1 MKHIF
6 SMQLIATS
14 NENVDLEKQANNSQ
28 ASPFLSPFLAL
39 CLSLILSLSGT
50 SLYGQDSGFVS
61 GKSYRIDSIVVK
73 GLKSFNEKTVISY
86 SGLRRGQSIRMPGD
100 KISSVINKLWNLDL
114 FSDIN
119 FYAINI
125 KENSLTLQI
134 EIEELPTLNEV
145 KINGLKKGKVQTII
159 KETELEKG
167 KKLSESFLTN
177 TKNYITNKY
186 KKEGFLNTK
195 VVLRTLPDSTQ
206 TNVLNMVV
214 NVDRGERVKIKSV
227 VFDGNEEFKDGVLAK
242 QLKNTKKKAF
252 YRFWKKSKYI
262 PDDFKEDK
270 ISLIDFFKEKGYR
283 DARILSDT
291 VIVNENNTLTLKFD
305 VEEGRRYYFGNIDF
319 IGNGAYNDR
328 QLATLLGI
336 KKGDPYNGVL
346 LKKRIADTSKP
357 DGQDITNL
365 YQNSGYLFSNINAVE
380 VSAEQDTIDFEIR
393 ITEGKVASFN
403 KISVVGNEKTNDH
416 VIFRE
421 LRTKPGELYSKDKVV
436 RTVRELGQLGF
447 FDAEQ
452 ISPDFKNV
460 DPNAG
465 TIDIEF
471 GLQESG
477 GSQIEL
483 QGGYGGGGFIGT
495 LGLSFNNFSMKN
507 IFNKAAYRPV
517 PSGDGQQ
524 LSLRLQASQFYN
536 TYSFTFAEP
545 WLGGRQPVQFST
557 SLSRTNQFRY
567 DYFTGRADKSQ
578 SFEIS
583 SISIGLARRLRVP
596 DDYFTLSQALTY
608 QYYNLKNYFT
618 GLFTF
623 GNGVSNNISYT
634 IALTRNNTYTNP
646 IFPLG
651 GSNFVISGKFTPP
664 YSLFNDVDFENLG
677 DLPEYQTEDDEGNMV
692 ADQSKIDQEKFRFLE
707 YYKFKFSGTWYTRLI
722 DKLVL
727 KTQADFGIL
736 GAYNS
741 KRGDIPFERYYL
753 GGDGMAN
760 NFALDGRET
769 IALRGYPNQS
779 LSSRDGSTVY
789 NKFTIELRYPI
800 TLKPS
805 ASIYALSFL
814 ESGQGFESLKNFNP
828 FNAKRS
834 AGMGVRIFMPAFGLL
849 GIDFGYG
856 FDNTNDAL
864 KTPNGWET
872 HFIIG
877 QQF

>member
-125 KENSLTLQI
+125 KESSLTLQI

-195 VVLRTLPDSTQ
+195 VVLRTLPDSIQ

-305 VEEGRRYYFGNIDF
+305 VEEGRRYYFGNINF

>member
-1 MKHIF
+1 
-6 SMQLIATS
+6 MQLIATS

-125 KENSLTLQI
+125 KESSLTLQI

-195 VVLRTLPDSTQ
+195 VVLRTLPDSIQ

-305 VEEGRRYYFGNIDF
+305 VEEGRRYYFGNINF

>member
-1 MKHIF
+1 MKNILNQ
-6 SMQLIATS
+6 QLIATK
-14 NENVDLEKQANNSQ
+14 NENVDLEKQVNNSPIK
-28 ASPFLSPFLAL
+28 SFYKPFLAVGL
-39 CLSLILSLSGT
+39 LVTLLLNTVSLSAQEVDFIPGK
-50 SLYGQDSGFVS
+50 LYT
-61 GKSYRIDSIVVK
+61 IDSIEVK
-73 GLKSFNEKTVISY
+73 GLKSFNAKTVISY
-86 SGLRRGQSIRMPGD
+86 SGLRRGQRLRLPGD
-100 KISSVINKLWNLDL
+100 VVSSVINKLWNLDL

-119 FYAINI
+119 FYATNVTESSI
-125 KENSLTLQI
+125 TLEI

-145 KINGLKKGKVQTII
+145 KINGIKKGKIQSVI
-159 KETELEKG
+159 KDTELEKG

-177 TKNYITNKY
+177 TKNYLVNKY

-195 VVLRTLPDSTQ
+195 VTLRTIPDSTE
-206 TNVLNMVV
+206 TNVLNMLV
-214 NVDRGERVKIKSV
+214 NIDRGDRVKINTIE
-227 VFDGNEEFKDGVLAK
+227 FEGNEQFKDWMLAK
-242 QLKNTKKKAF
+242 QLKNTKQKAF

-262 PDDFKEDK
+262 PDDFEEDK
-270 ISLIDFFKEKGYR
+270 QSLIDFFKEKGYR
-283 DARILSDT
+283 DARILSDSL
-291 VIVNENNTLTLKFD
+291 IVNDDNSLSLKFNL
-305 VEEGRRYYFGNIDF
+305 EEGKRYYFGDIQF
-319 IGNGAYNDR
+319 IGNGAYSDR
-328 QLATLLGI
+328 QLDIVLGI

-346 LKKRIADTSKP
+346 LKERIADETKP
-357 DGQDITNL
+357 DGNDITNL
-365 YQNSGYLFSNINAVE
+365 YQNNGYLFSNINAVE

-393 ITEGKVASFN
+393 ITEGKLASFN

-465 TIDIEF
+465 TVDIEF

-477 GSQIEL
+477 ASQIEL

-495 LGLSFNNFSMKN
+495 LGLSFNNFSMRN
-507 IFNKAAYRPV
+507 IWDKKSYKPV
-517 PSGDGQQ
+517 PSGDGQK

-567 DYFTGRADKSQ
+567 DFLTGRADKTQ

-583 SISIGLARRLRVP
+583 SITVGLAKRLRVP
-596 DDYFTLSQALTY
+596 DDYFTLSQAFTF

-623 GNGVSNNISYT
+623 GNGVSNNLSYT
-634 IALTRNNTYTNP
+634 VSLSRNNTYTNP
-646 IFPLG
+646 IFPTG
-651 GSNFVISGKFTPP
+651 GSSFAVSAKFTPP
-664 YSLFNDVDFENLG
+664 YSLFNDVDYESLG
-677 DLPEYQTEDDEGNMV
+677 ELEEYQTRGADGELV
-692 ADQSKIDQEKFRFLE
+692 ADQSKIDQERFRYLE
-707 YYKFKFSGTWYTRLI
+707 YYKLKFNGTWYTRLF
-722 DKLVL
+722 DKLIL
-727 KTQADFGIL
+727 KTQTDFGII
-736 GAYNS
+736 GAYNNN
-741 KRGDIPFERYYL
+741 RGDIPFERFYL
-753 GGDGMAN
+753 GGDGMNN
-760 NFALDGRET
+760 NFALDGREVV
-769 IALRGYPNQS
+769 ALRGYPNQS

-789 NKFTIELRYPI
+789 NKFSLELRYPI

-814 ESGQGFESLKNFNP
+814 ESGQGFDGIKNFNP

-834 AGMGVRIFMPAFGLL
+834 AGAGIRIFMPAFGLL

-856 FDNTNDAL
+856 FDNASDNL
-864 KTPNGWET
+864 NTPNGWET

>member
-1 MKHIF
+1 
-6 SMQLIATS
+6 
-14 NENVDLEKQANNSQ
+14 LEKQVNNSPIK
-28 ASPFLSPFLAL
+28 SFYKPFLAIGL
-39 CLSLILSLSGT
+39 LFTLLLNTVSLSAQEVDFIPGK
-50 SLYGQDSGFVS
+50 LYT
-61 GKSYRIDSIVVK
+61 IDSIEVK
-73 GLKSFNEKTVISY
+73 GLKSFNAKTVISY
-86 SGLRRGQSIRMPGD
+86 SGLRRGQRLRLPGD
-100 KISSVINKLWNLDL
+100 VVSSVINKLWNLDL

-119 FYAINI
+119 FYATNVTESSI
-125 KENSLTLQI
+125 TLEI

-145 KINGLKKGKVQTII
+145 KINGIKKGKIQSVI
-159 KETELEKG
+159 KDTELEKG

-177 TKNYITNKY
+177 TKNYLVNKY

-195 VVLRTLPDSTQ
+195 VTLRTIPDSTE
-206 TNVLNMVV
+206 TNLLNMLV
-214 NVDRGERVKIKSV
+214 NIDRGDRVKINTIE
-227 VFDGNEEFKDGVLAK
+227 FEGNEQFKDWMLAK
-242 QLKNTKKKAF
+242 QLKNTKQKAF

-262 PDDFKEDK
+262 PDDFEEDK
-270 ISLIDFFKEKGYR
+270 QSLIDFFKEKGYR
-283 DARILSDT
+283 DARILSDSL
-291 VIVNENNTLTLKFD
+291 IVNDDNSLSLKFNL
-305 VEEGRRYYFGNIDF
+305 EEGKRYYFGDIQF
-319 IGNGAYNDR
+319 IGNGAYSDR
-328 QLATLLGI
+328 QLDIVLGI

-346 LKKRIADTSKP
+346 LKERIADETKP
-357 DGQDITNL
+357 DGNDITNL
-365 YQNSGYLFSNINAVE
+365 YQNNGYLFSNINAVE

-393 ITEGKVASFN
+393 ITEGKLASFN

-465 TIDIEF
+465 TVDIEF

-477 GSQIEL
+477 ASQIEL

-495 LGLSFNNFSMKN
+495 LGLSFNNFSMRN
-507 IFNKAAYRPV
+507 IWDKKSYKPV
-517 PSGDGQQ
+517 PSGDGQK

-567 DYFTGRADKSQ
+567 DFLTGRADKTQ

-583 SISIGLARRLRVP
+583 SITVGLAKRLRVP
-596 DDYFTLSQALTY
+596 DDYFTLSQAFTF

-623 GNGVSNNISYT
+623 GNGVSNNLSYT
-634 IALTRNNTYTNP
+634 VSLSRNNTYTNP
-646 IFPLG
+646 IFPTG
-651 GSNFVISGKFTPP
+651 GSSFAVSAKFTPP
-664 YSLFNDVDFENLG
+664 YSLFNDVDYESLG
-677 DLPEYQTEDDEGNMV
+677 DLEEYQTRGADGELV
-692 ADQSKIDQEKFRFLE
+692 ADQSKIDQERFRYLE
-707 YYKFKFSGTWYTRLI
+707 YYKLKFNGTWYTRLF
-722 DKLVL
+722 DKLIL
-727 KTQADFGIL
+727 KTQTDFGII
-736 GAYNS
+736 GAYNNN
-741 KRGDIPFERYYL
+741 RGDIPFERFYL

-760 NFALDGRET
+760 NFALDGREVV
-769 IALRGYPNQS
+769 ALRGYPNQS

-789 NKFTIELRYPI
+789 NKFSLELRYPI

-814 ESGQGFESLKNFNP
+814 ESGQGFDGIKNFNP

-834 AGMGVRIFMPAFGLL
+834 AGAGIRIFMPAFGLL

-856 FDNTNDAL
+856 FDNASDNL
-864 KTPNGWET
+864 NTPNGWET

>member
-1 MKHIF
+1 M
-6 SMQLIATS
+6 L
-14 NENVDLEKQANNSQ
+14 
-28 ASPFLSPFLAL
+28 
-39 CLSLILSLSGT
+39 
-50 SLYGQDSGFVS
+50 FVS
-61 GKSYRIDSIVVK
+61 SMLSAQEANFVPGKEYRIDSIEVK

-86 SGLRRGQSIRMPGD
+86 SGIRQGQKIQLPGD
-100 KISSVINKLWNLDL
+100 KISSVISKLWNLDL

-119 FYAINI
+119 FYAKDI
-125 KENSLTLQI
+125 KENSLTLEI

-145 KINGLKKGKVQTII
+145 KFYGLKKGKVQSII

-177 TKNYITNKY
+177 TKNYITNKF
-186 KKEGFLNTK
+186 KGEGFLNAK
-195 VVLRTLPDSTQ
+195 VTLRTLADT
-206 TNVLNMVV
+206 TDLNVLNMVV
-214 NVDRGERVKIKSV
+214 NIDRGDRVKISDV
-227 VFDGNEEFKDGVLAK
+227 IFTGNEKFSNSKLAK
-242 QLKNTKKKAF
+242 QLKNTKKKVF

-262 PDDFKEDK
+262 PDDFEEDK
-270 ISLIDFFKEKGYR
+270 TTLIDFFKEKGYR

-291 VIVNENNTLTLKFD
+291 LIVNDQKSLTLKFD
-305 VEEGRRYYFGNIDF
+305 VEEGKRYYFGNINF

-328 QLATLLGI
+328 QLANVLGI

-346 LKKRIADTSKP
+346 LKKRIADDTKP

-393 ITEGKVASFN
+393 VTEGKLASFN

-452 ISPDFKNV
+452 ITPDFKNV
-460 DPNAG
+460 NPNAG
-465 TIDIEF
+465 TVDIEF

-507 IFNKAAYRPV
+507 IFDKSAYRPV
-517 PSGDGQQ
+517 PSGDGQK

-567 DYFTGRADKSQ
+567 DFFTGRADKSQ

-583 SISIGLARRLRVP
+583 SITLGLARRLRVP

-608 QYYNLKNYFT
+608 QYFNLKNYFT

-634 IALTRNNTYTNP
+634 ISLNRNNTYTNP

-651 GSNFVISGKFTPP
+651 GSNFTISGKFTPP
-664 YSLFNDVDFENLG
+664 YSLFENVDYESLG
-677 DLPEYQTEDDEGNMV
+677 DQVEFQTRNESGDLV

-707 YYKFKFSGTWYTRLI
+707 YYKLKFTGTWYTRLI

-727 KTQADFGIL
+727 KTQTDFGIL
-736 GAYNS
+736 GSYNNE
-741 KRGDIPFERYYL
+741 RGQIPFERFYL

-760 NFALDGRET
+760 NFAMDGREM

-789 NKFTIELRYPI
+789 NKFALELRYPI

-814 ESGQGFESLKNFNP
+814 ESGQGYENLKTFNP

-856 FDNTNDAL
+856 FDNVNSNL